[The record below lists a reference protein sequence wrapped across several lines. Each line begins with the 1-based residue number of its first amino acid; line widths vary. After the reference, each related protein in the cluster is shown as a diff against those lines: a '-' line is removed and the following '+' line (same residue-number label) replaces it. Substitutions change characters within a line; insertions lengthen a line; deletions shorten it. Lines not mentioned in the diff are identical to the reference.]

1 MRWTFPTAGADLE
14 LEINTADDLEALRAA
29 LDDPVWLL
37 GASWEVLYTN
47 DFKRSRFE
55 DAFGAWVKRRDGD
68 EVAVTLRDAG
78 VTVRTGAT

>member
-1 MRWTFPTAGADLE
+1 MRWTFPTAGPDLV
-14 LEINTADDLEALRAA
+14 LEINDANELESMRSA

-55 DAFGAWVKRRDGD
+55 DAFGAWVKRRDGA
-68 EVAVTLRDAG
+68 EVAATLHDAG
-78 VTVRTGAT
+78 VTAKAGPA